1 MKPASH
7 RSLTLVLQSV
17 QVHLKDFMFQEAGV
31 CRTCSSVPWVVP
43 FPEGLALPSGGS
55 LYLRTVSAHRTDNTE
70 IVLHI
75 SSRMKK
81 AEAIRTQN
89 NYVYHL

>member
-55 LYLRTVSAHRTDNTE
+55 LYLHTVSAHRTDNTDCF
-70 IVLHI
+70 
-75 SSRMKK
+75 
-81 AEAIRTQN
+81 TYQQQN
-89 NYVYHL
+89 EESGGNQDPK